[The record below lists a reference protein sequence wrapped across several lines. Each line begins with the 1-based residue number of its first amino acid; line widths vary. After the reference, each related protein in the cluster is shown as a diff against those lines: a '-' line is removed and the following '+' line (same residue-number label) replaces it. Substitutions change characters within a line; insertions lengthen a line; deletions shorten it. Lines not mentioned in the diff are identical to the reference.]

1 MCPETSCCISF
12 AFGSV
17 DKLGMH
23 IAPSIIVFAAFQRI
37 LMAIPVVLYL
47 AFTRYASPNTSHNRI
62 ELCFS
67 DGVYQSM
74 NSAGEFCQLF
84 LWTKGTF
91 SKPSNL
97 AHWSLLYLS

>member
-47 AFTRYASPNTSHNRI
+47 AFTRYVSPNTSHNRI

-74 NSAGEFCQLF
+74 NSAGEFCQ
-84 LWTKGTF
+84 
-91 SKPSNL
+91 
-97 AHWSLLYLS
+97 